1 MAVSFVGKSPQSF
14 GILTVN
20 AFTMCV
26 TQSLCQTLKRLWA
39 SDFVDVHGG
48 ARAGRVSAQCNSS
61 DSCNKRVRI
70 GKLSF
75 GTMVPGDLHLGFVC
89 KNKTLLW
96 NRNLGL
102 ESSYESTSDGSV
114 GHGAK
119 FVSVLNCVSM
129 SVKIAM

>member
-1 MAVSFVGKSPQSF
+1 
-14 GILTVN
+14 
-20 AFTMCV
+20 MCV

-39 SDFVDVHGG
+39 SDFVDMHGG

-61 DSCNKRVRI
+61 GSCNKRVRI

-75 GTMVPGDLHLGFVC
+75 GTMVPGDLHLGVMGFDAGFAC
-89 KNKTLLW
+89 KNKALLW